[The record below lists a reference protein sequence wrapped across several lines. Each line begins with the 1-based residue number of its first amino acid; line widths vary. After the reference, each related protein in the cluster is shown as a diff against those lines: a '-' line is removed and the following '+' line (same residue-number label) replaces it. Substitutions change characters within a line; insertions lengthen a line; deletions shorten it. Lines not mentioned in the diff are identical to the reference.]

1 MLVTVGRTKSALY
14 TARRANSCYR
24 RFSSASSSLLLEDDL
39 AWAPGWVDLLS
50 SQNGTAIVDTDG
62 SRVLYKDIL
71 TRATAVASNL
81 RRLNGGNALDEH
93 RGDVFFQ
100 ETLKLFQ

>member
-1 MLVTVGRTKSALY
+1 MLVTVGLGRTKSVLY
-14 TARRANSCYR
+14 TARTANSCYR
-24 RFSSASSSLLLEDDL
+24 RFSSLLLEDDL
-39 AWAPGWVDLLS
+39 AWTPGWVDSLS

-62 SRVLYKDIL
+62 SRVPYKDIL

-93 RGDVFFQ
+93 RGDGSFQ
-100 ETLKLFQ
+100 EI